1 MHIGLLREVRLC
13 SGQATDRRVSYDLL
27 TTRRFRLTG
36 HKIACVITP
45 GLCASP
51 HCQKFLK
58 VMDLAALA
66 GNTCHKIP
74 YLLKNFADET
84 IACVLSCLQRL
95 AQEANK

>member
-1 MHIGLLREVRLC
+1 
-13 SGQATDRRVSYDLL
+13 
-27 TTRRFRLTG
+27 
-36 HKIACVITP
+36 
-45 GLCASP
+45 
-51 HCQKFLK
+51 
-58 VMDLAALA
+58 MDLAALA